1 MTAKILAQ
9 NSAIAG
15 LGQTTPP
22 DGNTSKKAKNAW
34 AAAQS
39 FEEVFV
45 KNLYSQAFNGLS
57 GEGPLGAQGT
67 GNDTWRDLLVGEYAK
82 STTKAGGIG
91 VAKDVYREL
100 LHIQEGKARA
110 ASAQPGQTSVAAPP
124 SSLQTSGT
132 TAKSL

>member
-45 KNLYSQAFNGLS
+45 KNLFSQAFSGVT
-57 GEGPLGAQGT
+57 GEGPLGTQGT
-67 GNDTWRDLLVGEYAK
+67 GTETWRDLLVGEYAK
-82 STTKAGGIG
+82 STTKAGGVG
-91 VAKDVYREL
+91 VANDVYREL
-100 LHIQEGKARA
+100 LHIQANKSQARKPVQA
-110 ASAQPGQTSVAAPP
+110 VQPAPIVQP
-124 SSLQTSGT
+124 AGT
-132 TAKSL
+132 PIKSL